1 MKQGLN
7 WLFNFFIQRSCVV
20 IIIIFSLRP
29 CFRFIF
35 DAFRIFLLFKL
46 HNMKRGDRKM
56 SQWPSQGCKFNSN
69 TLRLCSFSIL
79 YLNSQTC
86 LQNSILS
93 QVAINMTHH
102 STLLIQAARGHV
114 SHIILV
120 IALPTKGLSQHN
132 GRKPQ
137 FGGSIPHGQTD
148 YLLCPL
154 LATRHTKTFFFVFLE
169 YVHLHALDNC
179 MWGISS
185 NGRAPASHAG
195 GTGIDT
201 RILQH
206 VLLD

>member
-1 MKQGLN
+1 
-7 WLFNFFIQRSCVV
+7 
-20 IIIIFSLRP
+20 
-29 CFRFIF
+29 
-35 DAFRIFLLFKL
+35 
-46 HNMKRGDRKM
+46 
-56 SQWPSQGCKFNSN
+56 
-69 TLRLCSFSIL
+69 
-79 YLNSQTC
+79 
-86 LQNSILS
+86 
-93 QVAINMTHH
+93 MTHH
-102 STLLIQAARGHV
+102 STLLIQPARRTRVTYNIGN
-114 SHIILV
+114 S
-120 IALPTKGLSQHN
+120 LPTKGLSQHN

-154 LATRHTKTFFFVFLE
+154 LATRHTKTAFFVFLE

>member
-1 MKQGLN
+1 M
-7 WLFNFFIQRSCVV
+7 
-20 IIIIFSLRP
+20 
-29 CFRFIF
+29 
-35 DAFRIFLLFKL
+35 
-46 HNMKRGDRKM
+46 
-56 SQWPSQGCKFNSN
+56 
-69 TLRLCSFSIL
+69 
-79 YLNSQTC
+79 
-86 LQNSILS
+86 
-93 QVAINMTHH
+93 
-102 STLLIQAARGHV
+102 LLIQAARGHV

-120 IALPTKGLSQHN
+120 IALPKKGLSQHN

-154 LATRHTKTFFFVFLE
+154 LATRHTKTSFFVH
-169 YVHLHALDNC
+169 VHLR
-179 MWGISS
+179 GISS